1 MERFQTHRAVVTV
14 ETRTKGRIMSTTPA
28 LSIVVVSYNTR
39 EMTLDCLRSVFDQA
53 QSLDFELIVVDN
65 ASGDG
70 SADAIEDEF
79 SDHLH
84 LVRSC
89 SNLGFAR
96 ANNLAA
102 ESARGNFLLLLNP
115 DTVVLD
121 HAIDRLLAFAHGHP
135 DGGIWGGRT
144 LFPDGTLNP
153 GSCWSRQSLWS
164 LTTQLSGLSALLR
177 RTTACNPEGIGAWD
191 REGIREV
198 DIVSG
203 CFLLIR
209 RALWEELGGFREAFF
224 MYGEDADLCLRAK
237 AAGAR
242 PRITGEA
249 AIVHYGGASET
260 VQSDKLVRLL
270 EAKMLLLRCHFPAA
284 SRRLALTLLALWP
297 LSRFYAHS
305 LFSLTGGAASSDRAS
320 VWRDVWLRRSEWAR
334 ERGLSD

>member
-1 MERFQTHRAVVTV
+1 
-14 ETRTKGRIMSTTPA
+14 MSAAPA

-39 EMTLDCLRSVFDQA
+39 EMTLACLRSVFDQA
-53 QSLDFELIVVDN
+53 QSLDFEVIVVDN

-70 SADAIEDEF
+70 SAEAIDDAF
-79 SDHLH
+79 SDRVHLI
-84 LVRSC
+84 RSNC
-89 SNLGFAR
+89 NLGFAS

-102 ESARGNFLLLLNP
+102 ENARGHFLLLLNP

-121 HAIDRLLAFAHGHP
+121 HAVDRLLAFAHGHP
-135 DGGIWGGRT
+135 DAGIWGGRT

-164 LTTQLSGLSALLR
+164 LLTQLSGLSALLR
-177 RTTACNPEGIGAWD
+177 RTTACNPEGIGAWN

-209 RALWEELGGFREAFF
+209 RALWEGLGGFRKDFF

-237 AAGAR
+237 NAGVR
-242 PRITGEA
+242 SLVTGEA
-249 AIVHYGGASET
+249 TIIHYGGASAT
-260 VQSDKLVRLL
+260 VQADKIVRLL
-270 EAKMLLLRCHFPAA
+270 EAKMLLLRCHFPAT

-297 LSRFYAHS
+297 LSRFYAHR
-305 LFSLTGGAASSDRAS
+305 LFSLTGRRESSDRAS
-320 VWRDVWLRRSEWAR
+320 VWRDVWLRRSEWVGGS
-334 ERGLSD
+334 GLGD